1 VRPGRLSGRRWAG
14 TYPVSMPK
22 PSTSPAGRAPVRV
35 TLRRLS
41 HLLALTAIALPL
53 VALEP
58 AGAYMD
64 APDAPEAAAV
74 VSAVRPADLDEHLVA
89 ERRELTLT
97 PTTIVIEDPDLRRGS
112 SKVVEPGEPG
122 LLVET
127 GLALLVDGE
136 VEAWLMLERTVISL
150 PVARIERV
158 GIGEVPRGAVW
169 DALARC
175 ESRGRWDAVRWIG
188 DEFAY
193 RGGLQFD
200 PRTWNAFRPTG
211 YPALASDATRE
222 QQIAVA
228 ERVLARQGWGAWPA
242 CSLRLGLR

>member
-1 VRPGRLSGRRWAG
+1 MWPGRLSGSRCAG
-14 TYPVSMPK
+14 TYPEAMPK

-35 TLRRLS
+35 SLRRLP

-53 VALEP
+53 VVLAP
-58 AGAYMD
+58 AGAYLD
-64 APDAPEAAAV
+64 APDAPQAAAV
-74 VSAVRPADLDEHLVA
+74 VSAARPADLDEHLVA

-112 SKVVEPGEPG
+112 SEVVQQGEPG

-127 GLALLVDGE
+127 ALALHVDGE
-136 VEAWLMLERTVISL
+136 IEAWLMLERTVISL
-150 PVARIERV
+150 PVARIERIGV
-158 GIGEVPRGAVW
+158 GEVPRDVVW

-175 ESRGRWDAVRWIG
+175 EAGGRWDAVRWID
-188 DEFAY
+188 DELAY

-200 PRTWNAFRPTG
+200 PRTWNAFRPAG
-211 YPALASDATRE
+211 FPALASDATRD
-222 QQIAVA
+222 QQIVVA
-228 ERVLARQGWGAWPA
+228 ERVLAKQGWGAWPA